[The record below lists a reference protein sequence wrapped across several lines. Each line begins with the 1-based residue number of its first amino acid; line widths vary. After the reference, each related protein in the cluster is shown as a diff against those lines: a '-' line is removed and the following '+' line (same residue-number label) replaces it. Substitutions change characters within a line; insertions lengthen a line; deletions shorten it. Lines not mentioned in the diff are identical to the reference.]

1 MAEERKNPGELST
14 TTVSSVAIQAGD
26 SRIVVAI
33 LKCGALVELQLAES
47 IPNLLEI
54 GSNQDET
61 QKLLQ
66 DHEMLL
72 GKLKSL
78 EDNVWDLLCEADK
91 TAEENPEQGQ
101 VYDAMAVTL
110 KDAWEALISALENR
124 QALLKLASA
133 FFRMVLEFAATL
145 DQAEDFLHSSLAQD
159 SVESVTEILHQHQS
173 HTKALLG
180 RSLAALNKSHELTGL
195 IEEFKS
201 NPSIANSE
209 MIRQAR
215 ISCRKVESL
224 LESLQ
229 DRRRQLD
236 KQLRQKRG
244 RLEKVLQVIQ
254 WHQQEDKVTCWLQ
267 KHIDLYLKNGQ
278 LGASLTENEEL
289 IHKHSQLALDAKQWT
304 LAIDKL
310 KTEASRIGTLESCE
324 ENGTPEDLNERLKK
338 LHAEFWELMD
348 ERLDVLQEANA
359 FFKSVN
365 KAFDKLGSIE
375 TNLKQWKSQGRN
387 LVHLT
392 VKQREAEA
400 EIRNCTTDPFQKGKA
415 LLSKSL
421 SGSAMS
427 GIQEMIG
434 YLQKRVDQLTVQ
446 ISAPNE
452 QALKEQQNA
461 VTPEEHLRKV
471 SLWLQR
477 ITADLERYSE
487 PGWSLAECEEAL
499 SKLIELANQAKE
511 ASQYMESAR
520 KTLKEDVQMFP
531 LGTEEFSSRTHLLE
545 EQLKDLD
552 QSIDEKLEC
561 LNVYIA
567 FLKASSELKPA
578 IQSLRKLYT
587 SSTEEGTETD
597 VSLAL
602 KSAEAQLQF
611 VLTEISSVQD
621 MGQNCL
627 NIIKMMNRNTV
638 LNNRHAQVIERTI
651 DNLNKEKNEI
661 TNLGLIW
668 QQRVNQA
675 NSTKQQWRTIKDKL
689 QSATDGLEALEKDL
703 QPFYTLNLGNDF
715 QTILNAQEK
724 LSHIKNKYQNLNAEA
739 EYAIKISD
747 LLTREGPR
755 LPEKSGKIN
764 DLAELH
770 QKVRDS
776 IAEYEDI
783 FIKVVAFYQVKTEL
797 EFLVKAEQKCQS
809 EHITND
815 ELQLSQIQDQQ
826 THFQTLYKL
835 VVNLGREIIS
845 TIQHSKHITIPVMEL
860 QEQIAKMERDNA
872 CWNSTVDKQEKQ
884 LLSHLDFGTTIEDI
898 NELKESFKD
907 LKKKFNNLKFNY
919 TKKAEKGRNLKVI
932 KNQIQQVE
940 MYAERMQALRKK
952 VDNLGK
958 KMPVPTVTPQ
968 ANGADAVQEAMGDF
982 QKQVHDFSIVIEEYK
997 QNLEMAEDL
1006 HHIMEECQ
1014 FWCEEACATVV
1025 RVGRYSAE
1033 CKTKESI
1040 EILLKQ
1046 FNKFVQPTVPQQEE
1060 RIEQMSRI
1068 ARLVYGPDDG
1078 MKYIEKMIV
1087 KHKEALHSVNE
1098 LCIYLKELEEKL
1110 EEPQKVAPVL
1120 LDDAPEE
1127 PILPPSAELPTLAK
1141 DGSTLT
1147 DTDLQPELLAEDA
1160 ASGDEYECISPDDI
1174 SLPPLAETPESN
1186 LPQSETELDEQH
1198 CFSSHSL
1205 HVTSY
1210 SLQMQ
1215 INATGKKM
1223 VDRSELLT
1231 PVANTDAS
1239 NRKKEKTSNYSER
1252 FSSPSVG
1259 YKVESPFAHQPAIV
1273 NEMRYSLNAPPA
1285 KASPSHSMMNEM
1297 HETHWQHHSV
1307 YESTK
1312 KTQQLHVTNNSTK
1325 TKDRLHPTPDDFS
1338 SVMFQSDPAKSCQR
1352 HVTAQDAIKS
1362 NASLVGQTPG
1372 FSKHLPN
1379 VTVKE
1384 GSPVTLE
1391 VEVTGYPEPAV
1402 TWCRKTA
1409 VHRTDPLS
1417 DLQKP
1422 AHHHTPIIPEVQETD
1437 AAKYISQGSVCKAPT
1452 FICDTQLEGNRPP
1465 VLEVDWIT
1473 LLALYLFLSLMYW
1486 ILT

>member
-1 MAEERKNPGELST
+1 MSDERNSPGELST
-14 TTVSSVAIQAGD
+14 TTVSSVAIQAGN

-33 LKCGALVELQLAES
+33 LKCGALVELQLAEA

-61 QKLLQ
+61 KKLLQ

-91 TAEENPEQGQ
+91 TAEENPEQSQ

-124 QALLKLASA
+124 QALLKMALA
-133 FFRMVLEFAATL
+133 FFQMVLEFAATL
-145 DQAEDFLHSSLAQD
+145 NQAEGFLHSSLAQD
-159 SVESVTEILHQHQS
+159 SVDSVKELLHQHQS
-173 HTKALLG
+173 HTKGLLE
-180 RSLAALNKSHELTGL
+180 RSLAVLNKSHELTEF
-195 IEEFKS
+195 IEQFKM
-201 NPSIANSE
+201 NQSIANSD

-215 ISCRKVESL
+215 NSCRKIEDL

-236 KQLRQKRG
+236 KQLKQKRG

-254 WHQQEDKVTCWLQ
+254 WHQQEDKVTCWLK

-289 IHKHSQLALDAKQWT
+289 IHKHSQLAHDAKKWT

-310 KTEASRIGTLESCE
+310 KSEACGIVALEGCE
-324 ENGTPEDLNERLKK
+324 ENGTAEDLNEKLKK
-338 LHAEFWELMD
+338 LHAEFWEQMD
-348 ERLDVLQEANA
+348 QRLEVLQEANA

-375 TNLKQWKSQGRN
+375 TYLKQRKDQDLN
-387 LVHLT
+387 LPQLAE
-392 VKQREAEA
+392 KQREAEA
-400 EIRNCTTDPFQKGKA
+400 EIRDCTTDPFQKGKA
-415 LLSKSL
+415 LLSKSFNG
-421 SGSAMS
+421 SGMS
-427 GIQEMIG
+427 GIQEMIR
-434 YLQKRVDQLTVQ
+434 YLQKRVDQLMVQ
-446 ISAPNE
+446 ILAPND

-461 VTPEEHLRKV
+461 VSLEEHFRKV
-471 SLWLQR
+471 SLWVQR
-477 ITADLERYSE
+477 ITADLERYNE
-487 PGWSLAECEEAL
+487 LGWSLAECEEVL
-499 SKLIELANQAKE
+499 SKLIELANQTKE
-511 ASQYMESAR
+511 ASQYMESAG
-520 KTLKEDVQMFP
+520 KTMSEVAQSVP
-531 LGTEEFSSRTHLLE
+531 LCTEEFSNRTHILE

-561 LNVYIA
+561 LNGYIA
-567 FLKASSELKPA
+567 FLKSSAELKSA

-587 SSTEEGTETD
+587 SNMEEGAETD
-597 VSLAL
+597 TASVL
-602 KSAEAQLQF
+602 KSAEGQLQF
-611 VLTEISSVQD
+611 VLTQIFSVQD

-627 NIIKMMNRNTV
+627 NIIKMMNTNTV
-638 LNNRHAQVIERTI
+638 LNNKHAQAIERTI
-651 DNLNKEKNEI
+651 DNLNKEKAEI
-661 TNLGLIW
+661 INLGSIW
-668 QQRVNQA
+668 QQRLNQA
-675 NSTKQQWRTIKDKL
+675 NSTNQQWRTIKDKL

-703 QPFYTLNLGNDF
+703 QPFYTLSLGNNF

-724 LSHIKNKYQNLNAEA
+724 LNHIKNKYQNLNADA

-747 LLTREGPR
+747 LLAREGTQ

-764 DLAELH
+764 YLAELH

-776 IAEYEDI
+776 IAEYDDI
-783 FIKVVAFYQVKTEL
+783 FIKMVAFYQVKTEL
-797 EFLVKAEQKCQS
+797 EFLVKAEQKLQPD
-809 EHITND
+809 H
-815 ELQLSQIQDQQ
+815 ELQLNQMQDQQ

-860 QEQIAKMERDNA
+860 QEQIAKIEPDST
-872 CWNSTVDKQEKQ
+872 CWNSTVEKQEEK
-884 LLSHLDFGTTIEDI
+884 LLSHLEFGTTIEDI

-940 MYAERMQALRKK
+940 MYAERMQVLKKK

-958 KMPVPTVTPQ
+958 KMPVAAVTQQ
-968 ANGADAVQEAMGDF
+968 ADRADAVKDAMGGL
-982 QKQVHDFSIVIEEYK
+982 QKQVHDFGIVIEEYK

-1006 HHIMEECQ
+1006 HHIIEECQ

-1033 CKTKESI
+1033 CKTKESV
-1040 EILLKQ
+1040 EMLLKQ
-1046 FNKFVQPTVPQQEE
+1046 FNKFVQPTLPQQEE
-1060 RIEQMSRI
+1060 RMEQMTRI
-1068 ARLVYGPDDG
+1068 AKLVYGPDDG
-1078 MKYIEKMIV
+1078 MKYIEKMTV

-1110 EEPQKVAPVL
+1110 EEPRKLAPVL
-1120 LDDAPEE
+1120 LADATEE
-1127 PILPPSAELPTLAK
+1127 SILNPSAELPTSAK
-1141 DGSTLT
+1141 AGSTLT
-1147 DTDLQPELLAEDA
+1147 DMDLHPELLAEDT

-1186 LPQSETELDEQH
+1186 LPQSETELEEQN

-1231 PVANTDAS
+1231 PVANNDAI
-1239 NRKKEKTSNYSER
+1239 NCKKEKTSNCSEI
-1252 FSSPSVG
+1252 FSSPSIG

-1273 NEMRYSLNAPPA
+1273 HEMRYSLNSPPA

-1312 KTQQLHVTNNSTK
+1312 KKQQLHVTSNSTK
-1325 TKDRLHPTPDDFS
+1325 TKDRLHATPDDFS
-1338 SVMFQSDPAKSCQR
+1338 SVMFQSDPAKSCQS

-1362 NASLVGQTPG
+1362 HASLVGQTPG
-1372 FSKHLPN
+1372 FSTHLPN

-1402 TWCRKTA
+1402 TWWVA
-1409 VHRTDPLS
+1409 YNEE
-1417 DLQKP
+1417 Q
-1422 AHHHTPIIPEVQETD
+1422 
-1437 AAKYISQGSVCKAPT
+1437 
-1452 FICDTQLEGNRPP
+1452 
-1465 VLEVDWIT
+1465 
-1473 LLALYLFLSLMYW
+1473 
-1486 ILT
+1486 